1 MSKWEYAFKDFR
13 DELGETDLKNRL
25 DEMGDEAWELIVVTT
40 APRVGWKRYMF
51 KRIRT
56 S

>member
-1 MSKWEYAFKDFR
+1 MSKWEYAFKDFK

-25 DEMGDEAWELIVVTT
+25 DEMGDEGWELIIVTV
-40 APRVGWKRYMF
+40 PRVGWKRYMF

-56 S
+56 P